1 MKKLLMIT
9 LVLLAQL
16 GFSQFP
22 PDDKKFSMPE
32 IPAEY
37 IGGESAMITFMADNI
52 KMPADAPSGTSYIS
66 FLVDEKGDVA
76 SATVIR
82 GYHAAADEEA
92 LRVVKLLK
100 FKPAIKDGKAI
111 DYRMVLPVKFIV
123 PEKKDEDK

>member
-1 MKKLLMIT
+1 MKKLLMVT

-16 GFSQFP
+16 GFSQLP

-32 IPAEY
+32 IMPSY
-37 IGGESAMITFMADNI
+37 IGGESAMLTFITDNI

-76 SATVIR
+76 SAQVIR

-100 FKPAIKDGKAI
+100 FKPATKDGKNI
-111 DYRMVLPVKFIV
+111 DYRLVIPIKFV
-123 PEKKDEDK
+123 APEKKDEEK